1 MANQN
6 NTQKFLNLFGHF
18 LMYHDL
24 KVVSDTH
31 IEQVPKKYYL
41 NFYELFED
49 EEFKASSSMRV
60 QIGIACKILRES
72 NPENVVPC
80 EAIGLFLGILKGQ

>member
-1 MANQN
+1 
-6 NTQKFLNLFGHF
+6 
-18 LMYHDL
+18 MYHDL

-41 NFYELFED
+41 NFYELLED

-60 QIGIACKILRES
+60 QILRES
-72 NPENVVPC
+72 NPENVVPY
-80 EAIGLFLGILKGQ
+80 EAI